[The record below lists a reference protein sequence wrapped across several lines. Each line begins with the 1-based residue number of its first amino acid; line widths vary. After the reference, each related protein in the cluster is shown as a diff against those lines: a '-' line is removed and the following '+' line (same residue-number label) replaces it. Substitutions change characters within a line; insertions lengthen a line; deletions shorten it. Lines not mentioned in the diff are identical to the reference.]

1 VSSSIVRRTLQL
13 GLPALLLVVGAW
25 TCWQTYQLN
34 KDLRAAVDDATLLE
48 HALRSGDRSR
58 AESALESLK
67 GHADAAAGRAGGLT
81 WSAVSRLPTVG
92 DDARGLSVVSQVLS
106 DLASGGLTPLVE
118 DVAGL
123 DALVPVDGRVQI
135 ERLTSLQQPV
145 GHAYA
150 SFADADRRLAAEDP
164 SSFVWFLEDS
174 YVELADRVAHATRML
189 STADTALR
197 VLPTMLGRDRPRSY
211 LLVFQNNAEVRATG
225 GVPGAISLVTA
236 DDGRLRITEQVT
248 AASLG
253 ETDRPVLPLTAAET
267 ELYGPQLG
275 TYMLDA
281 GFTPDVP
288 RAAALM
294 KARWEQ
300 SFDPVDGVV
309 MVDPVAM
316 SYVLTATGPVEVG
329 DYELTSGN
337 AVQALLHQVYVVL
350 TDPAVQDEY
359 FKLTARTV
367 FDRMIE
373 GAADPHL
380 LLEALARGASEHRL
394 LVHSFDPAEQDLL
407 DGAVVAGEHT
417 VADAAGPQVGVYL
430 NDNTGAKMSYFLRTD
445 VRVDATACRDGV
457 QTVTGTATFV
467 SEAPKD
473 AARSLPAYVTGG
485 GEYGIDPGFQLVAM
499 RIYGPVGG
507 TIDTLTLGG
516 EDVGKVRTV
525 DHDGRPVATV
535 YPFLG
540 PQQTEEVGWTMTS
553 GADQD
558 GDVVVRVTPGVE
570 PTDASSTAPT
580 AC

>member
-1 VSSSIVRRTLQL
+1 VTSRLARRSLLL
-13 GLPALLLVVGAW
+13 GVPTLLLVVGAW
-25 TCWQTYQLN
+25 VGWQAYQLN
-34 KDLRAAVDDATLLE
+34 QDLRAAVDDATLLE
-48 HALRSGDRSR
+48 HALRSGDQPR
-58 AESALESLK
+58 AESALDSLR
-67 GHADAAAGRAGGLT
+67 GHAGAAADRTGGVT
-81 WSAVSRLPTVG
+81 WSGVSRLPSFG
-92 DDARGLSVVSQVLS
+92 DDARGLRLVSQVLS
-106 DLASGGLTPLVE
+106 DLASDGLTPLVE
-118 DVAGL
+118 DVADL
-123 DALVPVDGRVQI
+123 HALVPVHGRVQI
-135 ERLTSLQQPV
+135 ERLTALQQPV
-145 GHAYA
+145 GDAHA

-164 SSFVWFLEDS
+164 GDFLWVLEDS
-174 YVELADRVAHATRML
+174 YVELADRVAKAERLL

-236 DDGRLRITEQVT
+236 DDGRLRITDQVT

-253 ETDRPVLPLTAAET
+253 ETERPVLRLTAAEKA
-267 ELYGPQLG
+267 LYGPQLG

-294 KARWEQ
+294 RARWEQ

-316 SYVLTATGPVEVG
+316 SYVLGATGPVKVG
-329 DYELTSGN
+329 DFELTEGN
-337 AVQALLHQVYVVL
+337 AVRALLHQVYVGL
-350 TDPAVQDEY
+350 TDTAVQDEY
-359 FKLTARTV
+359 FKLTSRTV
-367 FDRMIE
+367 FDRMVD

-417 VADAAGPQVGVYL
+417 AADATGPQVGIYL
-430 NDNTGAKMSYFLRTD
+430 NDSTGAKMSYFLRTE
-445 VRVDATACRDGV
+445 VRVDATSCRDGV
-457 QTVTGTATFV
+457 QRVTGTATFR

-473 AARSLPAYVTGG
+473 AVRSLPAYVTGG
-485 GEYGIDPGFQLVAM
+485 GDYGIDPGSQLVAM

-516 EDVGKVRTV
+516 EDLGKVRTV

-535 YPFLG
+535 YPILG

-558 GDVVVRVTPGVE
+558 GDVVVSVTPGVE